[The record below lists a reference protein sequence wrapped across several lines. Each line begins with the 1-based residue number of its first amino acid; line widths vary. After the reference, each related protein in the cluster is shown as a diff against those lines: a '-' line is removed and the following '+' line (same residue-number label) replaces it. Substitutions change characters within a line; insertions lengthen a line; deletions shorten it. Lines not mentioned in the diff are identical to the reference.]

1 MSNSKSLAIHN
12 LFVFIRVSSEMI
24 FSHIFVVFF
33 SLAVPL
39 FDVDG
44 QQHSNPNENIKHQSY
59 NFMYDLSN
67 GVKRKETVE
76 WNEGSKDGLNIYGSY
91 EYAVGETLVQVMYVA
106 DKDGFRPQVRIKQRK
121 ESDFPVILTRLSPA
135 ALATLSGGGL
145 G

>member
-1 MSNSKSLAIHN
+1 MAIRNPYVPREGKVLGYTQPVRLHPP
-12 LFVFIRVSSEMI
+12 
-24 FSHIFVVFF
+24 
-33 SLAVPL
+33 VPL

-91 EYAVGETLVQVMYVA
+91 EYAVGETLVQVIDPY
-106 DKDGFRPQVRIKQRK
+106 QI
-121 ESDFPVILTRLSPA
+121 ITRCFGYIIRRWIRLIELMNKNNP
-135 ALATLSGGGL
+135 
-145 G
+145 

>member
-91 EYAVGETLVQVMYVA
+91 EYAVGETLVQVIDPY
-106 DKDGFRPQVRIKQRK
+106 QI
-121 ESDFPVILTRLSPA
+121 ITRCFGYIIRRWIRLIELMNKNNP
-135 ALATLSGGGL
+135 
-145 G
+145 